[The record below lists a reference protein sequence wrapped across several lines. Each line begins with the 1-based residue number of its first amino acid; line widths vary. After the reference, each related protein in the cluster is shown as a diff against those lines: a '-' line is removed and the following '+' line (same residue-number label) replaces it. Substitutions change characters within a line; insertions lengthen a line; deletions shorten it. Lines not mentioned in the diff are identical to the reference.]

1 MASPEDKD
9 VSTAFSTRDINRN
22 LRTVAESSNSIEIGK
37 LNGHHNVAVGL
48 TGSIKIKVD
57 GDAGDYF
64 GALNDGPMI
73 VLNGKAGRFL
83 GDSMRGGEVLVNGD
97 VDHGL
102 AVYLMGGTVVTKG
115 DCLGGVGHGMRG
127 GTVIVDGSVKGDAG
141 RRMDGGTI
149 VVTGHVQGTVGPAST
164 GGRIFVGGDADK
176 PARGLEMKPI
186 TPKEYEELK
195 ELNKRF
201 KFKYFQTP
209 EALKRF
215 KRALPISGAPGERTG
230 KEGA

>member
-9 VSTAFSTRDINRN
+9 VSTAFSTREINRN
-22 LRTVAESSNSIEIGK
+22 LRKVAESSKSIEIGR

-48 TGSIKIKVD
+48 IGSIRIKVD

-64 GALNDGPMI
+64 GSLNDGPLI

-83 GDSMRGGEVLVNGD
+83 GDTMRAGEVIVNGD

-102 AVYLMGGTVVTKG
+102 GVYLMGGTVLTKG
-115 DCLGGVGHGMRG
+115 DCLGGVGQGMRG
-127 GTVIVDGSVKGDAG
+127 GTVIVDGSVKGDIG

-149 VVTGHVQGTVGPAST
+149 IVTGHVQGTIGPNSA
-164 GGRIFVGGDADK
+164 GGRIFVGGDAERLAK
-176 PARGLEMKPI
+176 GLEMKPI

-195 ELNKRF
+195 DLNKKY
-201 KFKYFQTP
+201 KFKYFQSP

-215 KRALPISGAPGERTG
+215 RRAMPVAEANVPSERGE
-230 KEGA
+230 A